1 MEISISTLIY
11 ILQLSSLTKNQ
22 HHSPEPVTLT
32 RRGWDDSH
40 AHADFKKPKLYATRS
55 NKVEGEPKSPNLT
68 VNPDS
73 QLKFDESQIDSQV
86 RSFSS
91 CAMVGMWMGIL
102 CSVKIL
108 LL

>member
-1 MEISISTLIY
+1 LHTSRSNSEPSRFLVDMNPTL
-11 ILQLSSLTKNQ
+11 
-22 HHSPEPVTLT
+22 
-32 RRGWDDSH
+32 H
-40 AHADFKKPKLYATRS
+40 AQPDADFFHVGSRS